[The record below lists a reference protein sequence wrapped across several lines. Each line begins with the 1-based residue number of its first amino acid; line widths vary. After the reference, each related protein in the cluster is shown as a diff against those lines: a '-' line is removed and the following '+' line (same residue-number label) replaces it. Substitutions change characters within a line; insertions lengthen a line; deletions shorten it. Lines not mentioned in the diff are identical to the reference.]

1 MNATTSQLMLRPDL
15 IQKVVWMGSERMWVV
30 KDPLSRAFSYFSEQE
45 REILVLADGSRSVA
59 EIASECNSRFAP
71 QYLSVESVVRFFAD
85 ARGKG
90 LLLVDRCGKEGGV
103 AESDVRRAWWK
114 NPLAI
119 RVPGVNPDQ
128 ILDSMAHHV
137 APLFSPFAFLVASL
151 LMLMAVCGVVVNFGE
166 LTEHL
171 AVATGRMQSGTGLIM
186 LFGVLSITKVVHEFA
201 HAIACK
207 RFGGECREIGLMFL
221 VGVPCLYCDVS
232 DAWMLPRRWQ
242 RIFISAA
249 GILAEL
255 TLASIAALI
264 WFFTVDGPVRD
275 VCATVV
281 VVCSVTTVLF
291 NGNPLLRYDGY
302 YMLSDAIGIPNLS
315 AEATG
320 ILREWVRRFLWASP
334 TAKTFD
340 FTTRNF
346 LVAAY
351 GLLSGLYRIAIFG
364 LIMLMIYR
372 FAEGY
377 EMADAVGVLALTA
390 LAWLFF
396 KMIRSVL
403 TPPATRGRQKAFQA
417 RRPILVVAA
426 LIGSVAVI
434 GLVPMPRT
442 TTAFMT
448 IQPGDAES
456 VFVTNGGRLVGSVVN
471 GTDVKAGQVVATL
484 VNESVELE
492 LLQARGHSEQLEVQ
506 LDGLKK
512 RRLTSR
518 EAGLQIPVVER
529 SLTEAKKEQQLRES
543 LAGQLVLSAPHDG
556 RVFAVGKR
564 AKSTAGEREPGYW
577 FGTPL
582 DPANL
587 GAWLEEGTKVCVIGD
602 PKTREAVLFVS
613 QQDIELIRKGQRV
626 HLLLDDHAQGEV
638 RGRVSELAA
647 SPSREIPDE
656 LRRSG
661 RIEVPALD
669 LEYTPFYEVRVV
681 LEPTT
686 SPLPVRLTG
695 RARVDVQNASFFHRI
710 ARFLRDAFA

>member
-1 MNATTSQLMLRPDL
+1 MNATTSELMLRPDL
-15 IQKVVWMGSERMWVV
+15 IQQVVWMGSERMWVV

-45 REILVLADGSRSVA
+45 REILVMADGSRSVA

-71 QYLSVESVVRFFAD
+71 QYLSVESLVRFFAD

-90 LLLVDRCGKEGGV
+90 LLLVDRCGTELGIP
-103 AESDVRRAWWK
+103 ESDARRAWWK

-128 ILDSMAHHV
+128 MLDSMSHLF
-137 APLFSPFAFLVASL
+137 APLFSPFALLMASL
-151 LMLMAVCGVVVNFGE
+151 LMVVAVCGVVVNFGE

-171 AVATGRMQSGTGLIM
+171 AVATGRMQSGIGLIM
-186 LFGVLSITKVVHEFA
+186 LLGVLSITKIVHELA

-249 GILAEL
+249 GVLAEL
-255 TLASIAALI
+255 TLAAIAALI

-302 YMLSDAIGIPNLS
+302 YMLSDAVGIPNLS
-315 AEATG
+315 AESTR
-320 ILREWVRRFLWASP
+320 LFREWVRRFLWASP
-334 TAKTFD
+334 TNKAFG

-346 LVAAY
+346 LVAVY
-351 GLLSGLYRIAIFG
+351 GLLSGLYRIAIIC

-372 FAEGY
+372 FADGY
-377 EMADAVGVLALTA
+377 EMADAIGVLMLST

-403 TPPATRGRQKAFQA
+403 TPPASRERYHVFRA

-426 LIGSVAVI
+426 LVGSVTVL

-456 VFVTNGGRLVGSVVN
+456 IFVTNGGRLVGSIVN
-471 GTDVKAGQVVATL
+471 GADVKAGQVVATL
-484 VNESVELE
+484 VNESVDLD
-492 LLQARGHSEQLEVQ
+492 LLKARGHSEQLEVQ

-518 EAGLQIPVVER
+518 EAGLQIPVIER
-529 SLTEAKKEQQLRES
+529 SLSEAKKEQQLLEG
-543 LAGQLVLSAPHDG
+543 LAGKLVLSAPHDG
-556 RVFAVGKR
+556 RVFAVATR
-564 AKSTAGEREPGYW
+564 AKTISGEREQGFW

-602 PKTREAVLFVS
+602 PVTREAVLFVS

-661 RIEVPALD
+661 RIEVHDLD
-669 LEYTPFYEVRVV
+669 LESAPFYEVRVL
-681 LEPTT
+681 LEPTA

-695 RARVDVQNASFFHRI
+695 KARVDVQKASVFHRI

>member
-1 MNATTSQLMLRPDL
+1 MVRPDL
-15 IQKVVWMGSERMWVV
+15 IQKMVWMGSERIWVV

-45 REILVLADGSRSVA
+45 REILVLADGSRSIA
-59 EIASECNSRFAP
+59 EIASECNLRFAP
-71 QYLSVESVVRFFAD
+71 QYVSVEVIVRFFAD

-90 LLLVDRCGKEGGV
+90 LLLVDRCGSTEEV
-103 AESDVRRAWWK
+103 PESDARRAWWK

-119 RVPGVNPDQ
+119 RVPGLNPDQ
-128 ILDSMAHHV
+128 VLDSISHHF
-137 APLFSPFAFLVASL
+137 APLLSPFALLLAGVLMLVA
-151 LMLMAVCGVVVNFGE
+151 ACGLVVNFGE

-171 AVATGRMQSGTGLIM
+171 SVATRRMQSGSGLIM
-186 LFGVLSITKVVHEFA
+186 LFCVLSITKIMHEFA

-207 RFGGECREIGLMFL
+207 HFGGECREIGLMFL

-249 GILAEL
+249 GVLAEL
-255 TLASIAALI
+255 TLASVAALI

-275 VCATVV
+275 ICATVV

-302 YMLSDAIGIPNLS
+302 YMLSDAVGIPNLS

-320 ILREWVRRFLWASP
+320 VLREWVRRFLWATP
-334 TAKTFD
+334 IAKTFD
-340 FTTRNF
+340 FTARNF

-351 GLLSGLYRIAIFG
+351 GLLSGLYRIVIFA
-364 LIMLMIYR
+364 LIMLMVYR
-372 FAEGY
+372 FSEDY
-377 EMADAVGVLALTA
+377 EMADTVGVLALA
-390 LAWLFF
+390 AFAWLFF

-403 TPPATRGRQKAFQA
+403 TPPANRGRRKSFQM
-417 RRPILVVAA
+417 RRPIFLVTA
-426 LIGSVAVI
+426 LVTSVAVI

-456 VFVTNGGRLVGSVVN
+456 VFVTNGGRLAGTVVS

-492 LLQARGHSEQLEVQ
+492 LLKARGHAEQLEVQ

-529 SLTEAKKEQQLRES
+529 SLAEANKERRLRED

-564 AKSTAGEREPGYW
+564 VDSNAGAREPEYW
-577 FGTPL
+577 LGTPL
-582 DPANL
+582 DSGNV
-587 GAWLEEGTKVCVIGD
+587 GAWLEEGTKVCVIGN

-613 QQDIELIRKGQRV
+613 QLEIELIRKGQRV
-626 HLLLDDHAQGEV
+626 HLLLDDHAYGEV
-638 RGRVSELAA
+638 RGRVTELAA
-647 SPSREIPDE
+647 SPSRGIPEE
-656 LRRSG
+656 LQRSG
-661 RIEVPALD
+661 RIDIPDLE

-681 LEPTT
+681 LEPTA

>member
-1 MNATTSQLMLRPDL
+1 MNATTSELMLRPDL
-15 IQKVVWMGSERMWVV
+15 IQQVVWMGSERMWVV
-30 KDPLSRAFSYFSEQE
+30 KDPLSRTFSYFSEQE
-45 REILVLADGSRSVA
+45 RDILVLADGSRSVA
-59 EIASECNSRFAP
+59 EIASECNARFAP
-71 QYLSVESVVRFFAD
+71 QYLSVESLVRFLAD

-90 LLLVDRCGKEGGV
+90 LLLVDRCGTEVGIP
-103 AESDVRRAWWK
+103 ESDVRRAWWK

-119 RVPGVNPDQ
+119 RVPGLNPDQ
-128 ILDSMAHHV
+128 ILDSMSHHF
-137 APLFSPFAFLVASL
+137 APFFSPFAFLIASL
-151 LMLMAVCGVVVNFGE
+151 LMVVAVCGVVVNFGE
-166 LTEHL
+166 LTEDL
-171 AVATGRMQSGTGLIM
+171 AVATQRMQSGTGLIM
-186 LFGVLSITKVVHEFA
+186 LFGVLSITKIVHEFA

-249 GILAEL
+249 GVLAEL
-255 TLASIAALI
+255 TLAAIAALI
-264 WFFTVDGPVRD
+264 WFFTVDSPVRD

-302 YMLSDAIGIPNLS
+302 YILSDAIGIPNLS
-315 AEATG
+315 AESNG

-334 TAKTFD
+334 TTKTFD
-340 FTTRNF
+340 FTARNF
-346 LVAAY
+346 LVAVY
-351 GLLSGLYRIAIFG
+351 GILSGLYRIAILS

-377 EMADAVGVLALTA
+377 EMADAVGVLILAA
-390 LAWLFF
+390 FAWLFL

-403 TPPATRGRQKAFQA
+403 TPPASRGREQVFQA
-417 RRPILVVAA
+417 RRPVLVVTA
-426 LIGSVAVI
+426 IVGSVAVL

-471 GTDVKAGQVVATL
+471 GADVKAGQVVATL
-484 VNESVELE
+484 VNDSVELE
-492 LLQARGHSEQLEVQ
+492 LLQARGHFEQLEVK

-518 EAGLQIPVVER
+518 EAGLQIPVIER
-529 SLTEAKKEQQLRES
+529 SLSEAKKEQQLREV
-543 LAGQLVLSAPHDG
+543 LAGQLVLNAPHDG

-564 AKSTAGEREPGYW
+564 AKSATREREQGYW

-602 PKTREAVLFVS
+602 PVTREAVLFVS

-638 RGRVSELAA
+638 RGAVSELAA

-661 RIEVPALD
+661 RIEVPGLD
-669 LEYTPFYEVRVV
+669 LESTPFYEVRVV
-681 LEPTT
+681 LEPTA

-695 RARVDVQNASFFHRI
+695 RARVAVQSASIFHRI
-710 ARFLRDAFA
+710 KRFLRDAFA

>member
-1 MNATTSQLMLRPDL
+1 MLRPDL
-15 IQKVVWMGSERMWVV
+15 IQQVIWMGSERIWVV

-45 REILVLADGSRSVA
+45 REILILADGSRSVT

-71 QYLSVESVVRFFAD
+71 QYLSVESIVRFFAD

-90 LLLVDRCGKEGGV
+90 LMLVDRCGTEEEVPG
-103 AESDVRRAWWK
+103 SDVRRAWWK

-119 RVPGVNPDQ
+119 RVPGLNPDH
-128 ILDSMAHHV
+128 LLESVSHHF
-137 APLFSPFAFLVASL
+137 APLFSPFAFLLVSA
-151 LMLMAVCGVVVNFGE
+151 LMLVAACVVVVNFGE

-171 AVATGRMQSGTGLIM
+171 SVAAGRMQTGAGLVT
-186 LFGVLSITKVVHEFA
+186 LFSVLSITKVVHELA
-201 HAIACK
+201 HATACK

-221 VGVPCLYCDVS
+221 IGVPCLYCDVS

-255 TLASIAALI
+255 TLASLAALV

-302 YMLSDAIGIPNLS
+302 YMLSDAVGIPNLS

-320 ILREWVRRFLWASP
+320 VLREWVRRFLWASP
-334 TAKTFD
+334 TIRTFE
-340 FTTRNF
+340 FTARNF
-346 LVAAY
+346 LVAGY
-351 GLLSGLYRIAIFG
+351 GLLSGLYRIAIVV
-364 LIMLMIYR
+364 LIMLMVYR

-377 EMADAVGVLALTA
+377 EMADAVGVLALTTI
-390 LAWLFF
+390 AWMFF

-403 TPPATRGRQKAFQA
+403 RPPATRGRYTSFRM
-417 RRPILVVAA
+417 RRPV
-426 LIGSVAVI
+426 LIVTAIVGCVAVI
-434 GLVPMPRT
+434 GLVPIPRT
-442 TTAFMT
+442 TTAYMT

-456 VFVTNGGRLVGSVVN
+456 VFVTNAGRLVGSVMN
-471 GTDVKAGQVVATL
+471 GADVQAGQVVATL
-484 VNESVELE
+484 VNPSVELE
-492 LLQARGHSEQLEVQ
+492 LLHARGQSEQLEVR

-518 EAGLQIPVVER
+518 EAGLQIPVIER
-529 SLTEAKKEQQLRES
+529 SLSEAKKEQELREG
-543 LAGQLVLSAPHDG
+543 LADQLVLSAPHAG

-564 AKSTAGEREPGYW
+564 AESTAGEREPGYW

-582 DPANL
+582 DPANA
-587 GAWLEEGTKVCVIGD
+587 GAWLEEGTKVCVIGN
-602 PKTREAVLFVS
+602 PKTREAVLFIS
-613 QQDIELIRKGQRV
+613 QQNIELIRKGQRV
-626 HLLLDDHAQGEV
+626 HLLLDDHAQREV

-656 LRRSG
+656 LHRRG
-661 RIEVPALD
+661 RIEGRVLD
-669 LEYTPFYEVRVV
+669 LEYTPFYEVRVM
-681 LEPTT
+681 LEPTA

-695 RARVDVQNASFFHRI
+695 RARVDVQHASLFHRI

>member
-1 MNATTSQLMLRPDL
+1 MLRPDL
-15 IQKVVWMGSERMWVV
+15 IQKVVWMGSERVWVV

-45 REILVLADGSRSVA
+45 REILILADGSRSVA
-59 EIASECNSRFAP
+59 EIASECNTRFAP
-71 QYLSVESVVRFFAD
+71 QYLSVESIVRFFAD

-90 LLLVDRCGKEGGV
+90 LLLVDRCGTEEAG
-103 AESDVRRAWWK
+103 AESGVPRAWWK

-119 RVPGVNPDQ
+119 RVPGLNPDQ
-128 ILDSMAHHV
+128 ILDSV
-137 APLFSPFAFLVASL
+137 SYLFFPLFSPFAILLATVLMFVA
-151 LMLMAVCGVVVNFGE
+151 AVGVVVNFSQ

-171 AVATGRMQSGTGLIM
+171 SVAAARMQSGAGLIT

-201 HAIACK
+201 HATACK

-255 TLASIAALI
+255 TLASLAALI

-320 ILREWVRRFLWASP
+320 VLREWARRFLWTSP
-334 TAKTFD
+334 NTMTFE

-346 LVAAY
+346 LVAGY
-351 GLLSGLYRIAIFG
+351 GLLSGFYRIAIFA

-372 FAEGY
+372 FAESY
-377 EMADAVGVLALTA
+377 EMADAVGVLTLIAI
-390 LAWLFF
+390 AWLFF
-396 KMIRSVL
+396 KIIRSVL
-403 TPPATRGRQKAFQA
+403 RPPASRGRQIGFQT
-417 RRPILVVAA
+417 RRPILLVTAIV
-426 LIGSVAVI
+426 GSVAVI

-442 TTAFMT
+442 TTAYMT

-456 VFVTNGGRLVGSVVN
+456 VFVTNSGRLVASVVN
-471 GTDVKAGQVVATL
+471 GTDVQAGQVVATL
-484 VNESVELE
+484 VNQSVELE
-492 LLQARGHSEQLEVQ
+492 LVQARGQAEQLEVR
-506 LDGLKK
+506 LDGLRK

-518 EAGLQIPVVER
+518 EAGMQIPVIER
-529 SLTEAKKEQQLRES
+529 SLSEAKKEQQLREG
-543 LAGQLVLSAPHDG
+543 LAAELVLSAPNAG

-564 AKSTAGEREPGYW
+564 AESTAGERESAYW

-582 DPANL
+582 DPANA

-602 PKTREAVLFVS
+602 PRTREAVLFVS
-613 QQDIELIRKGQRV
+613 QQEIELIRKGQRV
-626 HLLLDDHAQGEV
+626 HLLLDDHARGEV

-647 SPSREIPDE
+647 SPSQEIPDE
-656 LRRSG
+656 LHRPG
-661 RIEVPALD
+661 RIDAHVLD
-669 LEYTPFYEVRVV
+669 LEYNPYYEVRVV
-681 LEPTT
+681 LEPTA

-695 RARVDVQNASFFHRI
+695 RARVDVQNASIFHRI
-710 ARFLRDAFA
+710 VRFLRDAFA

>member
-1 MNATTSQLMLRPDL
+1 MLRPDL
-15 IQKVVWMGSERMWVV
+15 IQQVIWMGSERIWVV

-45 REILVLADGSRSVA
+45 REILILADGSRSVT

-71 QYLSVESVVRFFAD
+71 QYLSVESIVRFFAD

-90 LLLVDRCGKEGGV
+90 LMLVDRCGTEEEVPG
-103 AESDVRRAWWK
+103 SDVRRAWWK

-119 RVPGVNPDQ
+119 RVPGLNPDH
-128 ILDSMAHHV
+128 LLESVSHHF
-137 APLFSPFAFLVASL
+137 APLFSPFAFLLVSA
-151 LMLMAVCGVVVNFGE
+151 LMLVAACVVVVNFGE

-171 AVATGRMQSGTGLIM
+171 SVAAGRMQTGAGLVT
-186 LFGVLSITKVVHEFA
+186 LFSVLSITKVVHELA
-201 HAIACK
+201 HATACK

-221 VGVPCLYCDVS
+221 IGVPCLYCDVS

-255 TLASIAALI
+255 TLASLAALV

-302 YMLSDAIGIPNLS
+302 YMLSDAVGIPNLS

-320 ILREWVRRFLWASP
+320 VLREWVRRFLWASP
-334 TAKTFD
+334 TIRTFE
-340 FTTRNF
+340 FTARNF
-346 LVAAY
+346 LVAGY
-351 GLLSGLYRIAIFG
+351 GLLSGLYRIAIVV
-364 LIMLMIYR
+364 LIMLMMYR

-377 EMADAVGVLALTA
+377 EMADAVGVLALTTI
-390 LAWLFF
+390 AWMFF

-403 TPPATRGRQKAFQA
+403 RPPATRGRYTSFRM
-417 RRPILVVAA
+417 RRPV
-426 LIGSVAVI
+426 LIVTAIVGCVAVI
-434 GLVPMPRT
+434 GLVPIPRT
-442 TTAFMT
+442 TTAYMT

-456 VFVTNGGRLVGSVVN
+456 VFVTNAGRLVGSVMN
-471 GTDVKAGQVVATL
+471 GADVQAGQVVATL
-484 VNESVELE
+484 VNPSVELE
-492 LLQARGHSEQLEVQ
+492 LLQARGQSEQLEVR

-518 EAGLQIPVVER
+518 EAGLQIPVIER
-529 SLTEAKKEQQLRES
+529 SLSEAKKEQELREG
-543 LAGQLVLSAPHDG
+543 LADQLVLSAPHAG

-564 AKSTAGEREPGYW
+564 AESTAGEREPGYW

-582 DPANL
+582 DPANA
-587 GAWLEEGTKVCVIGD
+587 GAWLEEGTKVCVIGN
-602 PKTREAVLFVS
+602 PKTREAVLFIS
-613 QQDIELIRKGQRV
+613 QQNIELIRKGQRV
-626 HLLLDDHAQGEV
+626 HLLLDDHAQREV

-656 LRRSG
+656 LHRRG
-661 RIEVPALD
+661 RIEGRVLD
-669 LEYTPFYEVRVV
+669 LEYTPFYEVRVM
-681 LEPTT
+681 LEPTA

-695 RARVDVQNASFFHRI
+695 RARVDVQHASLFHRI

>member
-1 MNATTSQLMLRPDL
+1 MLRPDL
-15 IQKVVWMGSERMWVV
+15 IQQVIWMGSERIWVV

-45 REILVLADGSRSVA
+45 REILILADGSRSVT

-71 QYLSVESVVRFFAD
+71 QYLSVESIVRFFAD

-90 LLLVDRCGKEGGV
+90 LMLVDRCGTEEEVPG
-103 AESDVRRAWWK
+103 SDVRRAWWK

-119 RVPGVNPDQ
+119 RVPGLNPDH
-128 ILDSMAHHV
+128 LLESVSHHF
-137 APLFSPFAFLVASL
+137 APLFSPFAFLLVSA
-151 LMLMAVCGVVVNFGE
+151 LMLVAACVVVVNFGE

-171 AVATGRMQSGTGLIM
+171 SVAAGRMQTGAGLVT
-186 LFGVLSITKVVHEFA
+186 LFSVLSITKVVHELA
-201 HAIACK
+201 HATACK

-221 VGVPCLYCDVS
+221 IGVPCLYCDVS

-255 TLASIAALI
+255 TLASLAALV

-302 YMLSDAIGIPNLS
+302 YMLSDAVGIPNLS

-320 ILREWVRRFLWASP
+320 VLREWVRRFLWASP
-334 TAKTFD
+334 TIRTFE
-340 FTTRNF
+340 FTARNF
-346 LVAAY
+346 LVAGY
-351 GLLSGLYRIAIFG
+351 GLLSGLYRIAIVV
-364 LIMLMIYR
+364 LIMLMMYR

-377 EMADAVGVLALTA
+377 EMADAVGVLALTTI
-390 LAWLFF
+390 AWMFF

-403 TPPATRGRQKAFQA
+403 RPPATRGRYTSFRM
-417 RRPILVVAA
+417 RRPV
-426 LIGSVAVI
+426 LIVTAIVGCVAVI
-434 GLVPMPRT
+434 GLVPIPRT
-442 TTAFMT
+442 TTAYMT

-456 VFVTNGGRLVGSVVN
+456 VFVTNAGRLVGSVMN
-471 GTDVKAGQVVATL
+471 GADVQAGQVVARL
-484 VNESVELE
+484 VNPSVELE
-492 LLQARGHSEQLEVQ
+492 LLQARGQSEQLEVR

-518 EAGLQIPVVER
+518 EAGLQIPVIER
-529 SLTEAKKEQQLRES
+529 SLSEAKKEQELREG
-543 LAGQLVLSAPHDG
+543 LADQLVLSAPHAG

-564 AKSTAGEREPGYW
+564 AESTAGEREPGYW

-582 DPANL
+582 DPANA
-587 GAWLEEGTKVCVIGD
+587 GAWLEEGTKVCVIGN
-602 PKTREAVLFVS
+602 PKTREAVLFIS
-613 QQDIELIRKGQRV
+613 QQNIELIRKGQRV
-626 HLLLDDHAQGEV
+626 HLLLDDHAQREV

-656 LRRSG
+656 LHRGG
-661 RIEVPALD
+661 RIEGRVLD
-669 LEYTPFYEVRVV
+669 LEYTPFYEVRVM
-681 LEPTT
+681 LEPTA

-695 RARVDVQNASFFHRI
+695 RARVDVQHASLFHRI